1 MGRNDG
7 KEKLMEIY
15 LDNSATTM
23 AYKEVADLSYNIMT
37 SAYGNP
43 SSMHSKGVE
52 AEEYVKTAYKQA
64 AKALKVTEKEILFTS
79 GGTESDNL
87 ALIGAARAN
96 KRAGMHIIT
105 TKIEHPAILNT
116 VEYLKSEGFEID
128 YLGVD
133 SLGLISL
140 DELKEKI
147 RPDTILV
154 SIMHTNNEVGSVQ
167 PIEEAGKLIK
177 EINPNTL
184 FHVDAV
190 QGFGKAF
197 IYPKKQKID
206 MLSVSGHK
214 IHGPKGVGI
223 LYVDEHVKL
232 KPISYGGGQQ
242 KGLRSGTLNVPGIA
256 GMGLAIEMI
265 TNGLAEKREE
275 LFRLK
280 NFFLTEVSKLPS
292 VKVNGCERLS
302 DGSFDVY
309 KTAPHIMN
317 ISVKGLRSE
326 VMLHA
331 LEERGIF
338 VSAGSACASHSK
350 KESST
355 LKAMG
360 ASSTE
365 TDGALRISMS
375 EFTTMEELSEMV
387 KDLKEVIE
395 IYGRFTRR

>member
-1 MGRNDG
+1 
-7 KEKLMEIY
+7 MEIY
-15 LDNSATTM
+15 LDNSATTVV
-23 AYKEVADLSYNIMT
+23 YKEVAELSYNIMT
-37 SAYGNP
+37 TAYGNP

-52 AEEYVKTAYKQA
+52 AEGYVKDAYKQA

-128 YLGVD
+128 YLDVD

-140 DELKEKI
+140 DELKEKL

-177 EINPNTL
+177 ESNPNTL

-242 KGLRSGTLNVPGIA
+242 GGLRNGTLNVPGIA
-256 GMGLAIEMI
+256 GMGLAIEKI
-265 TNGLAEKREE
+265 TDGLSEKREK

-280 NFFLTEVSKLPS
+280 NYFLTEVSGIPN
-292 VKVNGCERLS
+292 VKVNGCDRLL

-331 LEERGIF
+331 LEEKEIF

-350 KESST
+350 KTSST

-360 ASSTE
+360 ASNVE
-365 TDGALRISMS
+365 MDGALRISMS
-375 EFTTMEELSEMV
+375 EFTTMEELSKTV
-387 KDLKEVIE
+387 TGLKEIIE

>member
-1 MGRNDG
+1 
-7 KEKLMEIY
+7 MEIY

-147 RPDTILV
+147 LPDTILV

-167 PIEEAGKLIK
+167 PVEEAGKLIK

-242 KGLRSGTLNVPGIA
+242 KGLRNGTLNVPGIA

-365 TDGALRISMS
+365 TDGALRVSMS

>member
-1 MGRNDG
+1 
-7 KEKLMEIY
+7 MEIY

-37 SAYGNP
+37 KAYGNP

-64 AKALKVTEKEILFTS
+64 AKTLKVTEKEILFTS

-140 DELKEKI
+140 DELKEKL

-275 LFRLK
+275 LFKLK
-280 NFFLTEVSKLPS
+280 NFFLTEVSKLPN

-331 LEERGIF
+331 LEEKGIF

-360 ASSTE
+360 ASNIE

-375 EFTTMEELSEMV
+375 EFTTMEELSETV
-387 KDLKEVIE
+387 KSLKEVIG

>member
-37 SAYGNP
+37 KAYGNP

-64 AKALKVTEKEILFTS
+64 AKTLKVTEKEILFTS

-140 DELKEKI
+140 DELKEKL

-154 SIMHTNNEVGSVQ
+154 SIMHTNNEIGSVQ

-275 LFRLK
+275 LFKLK
-280 NFFLTEVSKLPS
+280 NFFLTEVSKLPN

-331 LEERGIF
+331 LEEKGIF

-360 ASSTE
+360 ASNIE
-365 TDGALRISMS
+365 TDGALRVSMS
-375 EFTTMEELSEMV
+375 EFTTMEELSETV
-387 KDLKEVIE
+387 KSLKEVIE

>member
-37 SAYGNP
+37 KAYGNP

-64 AKALKVTEKEILFTS
+64 TKALKVTEKEILFTS

-140 DELKEKI
+140 DELKEKL

-242 KGLRSGTLNVPGIA
+242 KGLRNGTLNVPGIA

-265 TNGLAEKREE
+265 TDGLAEKREE
-275 LFRLK
+275 LFKLK
-280 NFFLTEVSKLPS
+280 NFFLTEVSKLPN

-302 DGSFDVY
+302 DGSFAVY

-360 ASSTE
+360 ASNTE
-365 TDGALRISMS
+365 MDGALRISMS
-375 EFTTMEELSEMV
+375 EFTTMEEFAETV

>member
-37 SAYGNP
+37 KAYGNP

-64 AKALKVTEKEILFTS
+64 AKTLKVTEKEILFTS

-140 DELKEKI
+140 DELKEKL

-275 LFRLK
+275 LFKLK
-280 NFFLTEVSKLPS
+280 NFFLTEVSKLPN

-331 LEERGIF
+331 LEEKGIF

-360 ASSTE
+360 ASNIE

-375 EFTTMEELSEMV
+375 EFTTMEELSETV
-387 KDLKEVIE
+387 KSLKEVIG

>member
-1 MGRNDG
+1 
-7 KEKLMEIY
+7 MEIY

-37 SAYGNP
+37 KAYGNP

-140 DELKEKI
+140 DELKEKL

-265 TNGLAEKREE
+265 TNGLTEKREE
-275 LFRLK
+275 LFKLK
-280 NFFLTEVSKLPS
+280 NFFLTEVSKLPN

-331 LEERGIF
+331 LEEKGIF

-360 ASSTE
+360 ASNIE

-375 EFTTMEELSEMV
+375 EFTTMEELSETV
-387 KDLKEVIE
+387 KSLKEVIG